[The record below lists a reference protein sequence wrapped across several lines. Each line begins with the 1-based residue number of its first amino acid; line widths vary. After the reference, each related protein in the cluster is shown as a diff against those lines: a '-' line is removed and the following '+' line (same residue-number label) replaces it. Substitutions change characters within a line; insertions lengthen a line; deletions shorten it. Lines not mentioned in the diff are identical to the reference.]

1 MARLTV
7 NFFSTSLKRTVT
19 INVILPVDKAF
30 SYDGKDRV
38 VKPYKTLYLLH
49 GLLGDCNDWI
59 ENAPLRRLAEDHDLA
74 VVCPSGENAFYFD
87 SKLIPNA
94 DYGEFI
100 GEELVKMTR
109 KMFPL
114 SHKREDTFIAGLS
127 MGGYGAMR
135 NGLKYHKTFSRIG
148 CFSGALHIF
157 ETDRRSSLNADTIFG
172 DMEKAAK
179 TDLNPRV
186 CFMKMSKAYK
196 GNEEL
201 YPKIYMSCG
210 EDDDLL
216 QASLSF
222 RDFLLEQGADV
233 TWHQSKGAH
242 EWGVWREEIINLVD
256 WLPLGEAEVG
266 IGSGNVK

>member
-59 ENAPLRRLAEDHDLA
+59 ENAPIRRLAEDHDLA
-74 VVCPSGENAFYFD
+74 IVCPSGENGFYFD
-87 SKLIPNA
+87 SLMIPNA

-100 GEELVKMTR
+100 GSELVKMTR

-157 ETDRRSSLNADTIFG
+157 ETERRSSLNADTIFG
-172 DMEKAAK
+172 DMDKATK

-186 CFMKMSKAYK
+186 CFEKMSKAYK
-196 GNEEL
+196 GNKGL

-216 QASLSF
+216 SASLSF
-222 RDFLLEQGADV
+222 RDFLLDKGADV

-242 EWGVWREEIINLVD
+242 EWGVWREEIINLVN